1 MELTK
6 KSGLLNSRKKPDL
19 LQGSLWKSML
29 VFSIPLIITNL
40 LQAVYNIVD
49 MIIVGRFAGATG
61 LAAVGNGG
69 QVTMLILAIVMG
81 LSNGGVVM
89 SAQLLGAKREKQISD
104 VMGTMCVAFFG
115 VAIAITVVVFALAN
129 PLLHA
134 MDTPPEAYQQ
144 ALNYLRIC
152 VIGTVFIYLYN
163 VMAAL
168 LRGVGESVIPMFLI
182 IVTAVLNIVLDLIL
196 VGVCDMS
203 ATGAA
208 ISTLIAQIVCC
219 VLVFPL
225 AGRKYEFLNLK
236 NVRLRIEKALLKSIL
251 KIGLPQAIQFTLT
264 NISFIL
270 VLALVNHYGNTAA
283 AISASVTRLSSFAV
297 LAGQAVMG
305 AIIATSG
312 QNIGAGQY
320 DRAKKGMLIG
330 IVYALPLAVVF
341 FLLSE
346 FIPQTM
352 LRIFTTDQAVLAM
365 GGPYLRI
372 FAWSFLI
379 ETVMFCLFGLLI
391 GAGYTHV
398 TLSCAIINA
407 FAVRYALARILST
420 LTPLGF
426 LGIGL
431 AYPFAPMC
439 SCIICITFILTGRW
453 KKSRVRL

>member
-1 MELTK
+1 MTLA
-6 KSGLLNSRKKPDL
+6 KKPDL
-19 LQGSLWKSML
+19 LHGSLWKSML

-40 LQAVYNIVD
+40 LQAIYNIVD
-49 MIIVGRFAGATG
+49 MIIVGQFAGATG

-81 LSNGGVVM
+81 LSNGGVVLA
-89 SAQLLGAKREKQISD
+89 AQLLGAKKSFQISN
-104 VMGTMCVAFFG
+104 VMGTMCVAFFC
-115 VAIAITVVVFALAN
+115 VAIAITVVVFALAK

-134 MDTPPEAYQQ
+134 MDTPPEAYAQTV
-144 ALNYLRIC
+144 NYLRIC

-168 LRGVGESVIPMFLI
+168 LRGIGESMIPMLLI
-182 IVTAVLNIVLDLIL
+182 IITAVLNIVLDLIL
-196 VGVCDMS
+196 VGVCDMN

-208 ISTLIAQIVCC
+208 IATLIAQIVCC

-225 AGRKYEFLNLK
+225 AGRKYDFLNLK
-236 NVRLRIEKALLKSIL
+236 NVRLRVQKNLLKSVM

-270 VLALVNHYGNTAA
+270 VLVLVNHYGNTAA
-283 AISASVTRLSSFAV
+283 AVSASVTRLSSFAV

-312 QNIGAGQY
+312 QNIGAGEY
-320 DRAKKGMLIG
+320 KRAQKGMLVG

-352 LRIFTTDQAVLAM
+352 LHIFTTDPAVLAM
-365 GGPYLRI
+365 GGPYLQI

-420 LTPLGF
+420 VTPLGF
-426 LGIGL
+426 LGIAL
-431 AYPFAPMC
+431 AYPFAPLC
-439 SCIICITFILTGRW
+439 SCIICVTFILTGRW
-453 KKSRVRL
+453 KKSRVDL

>member
-1 MELTK
+1 MTLT
-6 KSGLLNSRKKPDL
+6 KKPDL
-19 LQGSLWKSML
+19 LHGNLWKSML
-29 VFSIPLIITNL
+29 VFSIPLVITNL
-40 LQAVYNIVD
+40 LQAIYNIVD

-69 QVTMLILAIVMG
+69 QVTMLILSIVMG
-81 LSNGGVVM
+81 LANGGVVLA
-89 SAQLLGAKREKQISD
+89 AQMLGAKKSDRISN
-104 VMGTMCVAFFG
+104 VMGTLCVAFAI
-115 VAIAITVVVFALAN
+115 VAIVITVVVFLLAN
-129 PLLHA
+129 HILHA
-134 MDTPPEAYQQ
+134 MDTPPEAYAQT
-144 ALNYLRIC
+144 LNYLRIC

-168 LRGVGESVIPMFLI
+168 LRGVGESVIPMILI
-182 IVTAVLNIVLDLIL
+182 IVTAALNIVLDLIL

-208 ISTLIAQIVCC
+208 IATLISQIVCC

-225 AGRKYEFLNLK
+225 AGRKYAFFNLK
-236 NVRLRIEKALLKSIL
+236 NVRFKIDGGILKSAL
-251 KIGLPQAIQFTLT
+251 KIGFPQAIQFTLT

-283 AISASVTRLSSFAV
+283 AVSASVTRLSSFAV

-305 AIIATSG
+305 AIIAMSG

-346 FIPQTM
+346 FIPETM
-352 LRIFTTDQAVLAM
+352 LHIFTTDQAVLAM

-379 ETVMFCLFGLLI
+379 ETIMFCLFGLLI

-420 LTPLGF
+420 VTPLGF
-426 LGIGL
+426 LGIAL
-431 AYPFAPMC
+431 AYPFAPLC
-439 SCIICITFILTGRW
+439 SCIIVGTFILTGRW
-453 KKSRVRL
+453 KKSRVNLNH